1 MTLANGVHCNGSVTW
16 KSNCLRKT
24 KTSEKN
30 ITKSGNLK
38 GVTMLKTCKHC
49 GIVDE
54 NHVCPHRKSRQKSGD
69 RESDKF
75 RKTKRWTD
83 KSIEIRQRD
92 KYLCQICLR
101 NRYNTLT
108 FLNYKT
114 VEVHHITPIA
124 EDYNRRLDN
133 DNLISLCAYHHRM
146 ADYGQIPREELYEI
160 VEEINNE

>member
-1 MTLANGVHCNGSVTW
+1 MILVSGVQRTRNVKG
-16 KSNCLRKT
+16 N
-24 KTSEKN
+24 
-30 ITKSGNLK
+30 TKSKIRRSGKTEMKSGRLK
-38 GVTMLKTCKHC
+38 EGTMLKTCKHC
-49 GIVDE
+49 GVVDE

-69 RESDKF
+69 RQSDRF
-75 RKTKRWTD
+75 RKTKGWTD

-114 VEVHHITPIA
+114 VEVHHITPIN

-133 DNLISLCAYHHRM
+133 DNLISLCKYHHTM
-146 ADYGQIPREELYEI
+146 ADKGQIPKVELYEI
-160 VEEINNE
+160 VEEIEK